1 MKPGTMLHGEPR
13 RLRDLRPWRSAVRA
27 TDSESSLPHV
37 VVVIGEG
44 GHSKEC
50 LRLVDL
56 MGQEN
61 YQFTY
66 ILESQ
71 DQISRSQ
78 LRVPGPVH
86 RVVRPTCVVKRHPIR
101 DSLKLLWCALQ
112 AAAVLIRARPDALVS
127 TGPAVVVPVSL
138 VAKLLGARIFYV
150 ETGSRIHTLS
160 TTGKIMRH
168 IADHFFVQW
177 EELLPAAP
185 PGAIFAGRLF

>member
-1 MKPGTMLHGEPR
+1 MKSGTMLHSEAR
-13 RLRDLRPWRSAVRA
+13 RIRDVLPWRSAARA
-27 TDSESSLPHV
+27 TAIESSPPHV

-56 MGQEN
+56 MGREN
-61 YQFTY
+61 YRFTY

-71 DQISRSQ
+71 DQVSRSQ

-86 RVVRPTCVVKRHPIR
+86 RVVRPTCVVKRHPAK
-101 DSLKLLWCALQ
+101 DSIKLIWCALQ
-112 AAAVLIRARPDALVS
+112 AATVLIRARPDALVS

-138 VAKLLGARIFYV
+138 VAKLLGARIYYI

-177 EELLPAAP
+177 EELLQAAP